1 MSTPHALHEAAKGGR
16 FAAREQPRRFAAEIR
31 CDVLEQVSTVK
42 QVVRATS
49 AGGGHEMSAMQWTD
63 LARAPDPGLPEFFL
77 GRLAALAA
85 RQAAAV
91 SPAER
96 QALGLATFSVFL
108 DCLDLGL
115 GEEAHANVGPLRA
128 EAGPTARPAA

>member
-1 MSTPHALHEAAKGGR
+1 
-16 FAAREQPRRFAAEIR
+16 
-31 CDVLEQVSTVK
+31 
-42 QVVRATS
+42 
-49 AGGGHEMSAMQWTD
+49 MSATQWTD
-63 LARAPDPGLPEFFL
+63 LALATDPGLPEFFL

-115 GEEAHANVGPLRA
+115 GEEAHAIVGKLRGA
-128 EAGPTARPAA
+128 AGPTERPAA

>member
-1 MSTPHALHEAAKGGR
+1 MSTPNALHEAAKGGR
-16 FAAREQPRRFAAEIR
+16 FAAWEQPGRFAAEIG
-31 CDVLEQVSTVK
+31 CDILERVSAVK

-49 AGGGHEMSAMQWTD
+49 ARGGHEMSATQWTD
-63 LARAPDPGLPEFFL
+63 LALATDPGLPAFFL

-96 QALGLATFSVFL
+96 QALSLAVFSEFL

-115 GEEAHANVGPLRA
+115 GEEAHAIVGQLRG

>member
-1 MSTPHALHEAAKGGR
+1 LAKAVS
-16 FAAREQPRRFAAEIR
+16 FATWEQPGHFAAEIR
-31 CDVLEQVSTVK
+31 IDVLRWVSTVEH
-42 QVVRATS
+42 VAGATIS
-49 AGGGHEMSAMQWTD
+49 GGRHEMSAMLLTD
-63 LARAPDPGLPEFFL
+63 EALATDPRLPEFFL
-77 GRLAALAA
+77 GRLKSLAA

-115 GEEAHANVGPLRA
+115 GEEAHAIVGQLRG

>member
-1 MSTPHALHEAAKGGR
+1 MSIVPLR
-16 FAAREQPRRFAAEIR
+16 
-31 CDVLEQVSTVK
+31 
-42 QVVRATS
+42 
-49 AGGGHEMSAMQWTD
+49 D
-63 LARAPDPGLPEFFL
+63 LALAADPGLPEFYL

-85 RQAAAV
+85 RQAAGV

-96 QALGLATFSVFL
+96 QALGLAAFAVFL

-115 GEEAHANVGPLRA
+115 GAEAQAIVGRFRG